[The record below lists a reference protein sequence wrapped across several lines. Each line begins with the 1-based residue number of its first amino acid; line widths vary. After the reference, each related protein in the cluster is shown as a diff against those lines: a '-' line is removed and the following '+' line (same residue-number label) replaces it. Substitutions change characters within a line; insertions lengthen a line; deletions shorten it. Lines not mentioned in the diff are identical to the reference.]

1 MEFGEYI
8 GTTRETV
15 TKIIRD
21 FTTDEIIEVEGR
33 NFKLLNKKILQKIS
47 NAG

>member
-1 MEFGEYI
+1 VEFGEYI

-21 FTTDEIIEVEGR
+21 FTADKIIEVEGR
-33 NFKLLNKKILQKIS
+33 NFKLLNKKMLKKIS